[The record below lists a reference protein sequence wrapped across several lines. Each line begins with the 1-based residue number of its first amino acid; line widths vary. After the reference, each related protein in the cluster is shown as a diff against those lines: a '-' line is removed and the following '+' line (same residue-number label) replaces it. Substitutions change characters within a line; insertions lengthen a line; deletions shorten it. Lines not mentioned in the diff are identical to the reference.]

1 VIDRAGRFVRPATL
15 HTPDDRR
22 QHMSNEVHTQITAE
36 ELAHSFEDAAPV
48 ADLSDY
54 ALEDWLTLIVFWL
67 MTGCV
72 FLQFFTRYVM
82 NDSYAWTEE
91 IAINCLVGVVF
102 LGSIMCVRVSRHIQV
117 DVLYHYL
124 PAGVARILSNFVDVV
139 RIGFF
144 VYAVWLMWRY
154 VEIVAEERMVT
165 VDLPRNI
172 VFYGV
177 LFGFVLMLLRSVQVF
192 IRNIRRGYSVLERP
206 EEFQKI
212 ED

>member
-1 VIDRAGRFVRPATL
+1 
-15 HTPDDRR
+15 
-22 QHMSNEVHTQITAE
+22 MSHEVHTQITAE
-36 ELAHSFEDAAPV
+36 EIAHSFEEAAPV
-48 ADLSDY
+48 AHVADY
-54 ALEDWLTLIVFWL
+54 AIEDWLTLAIFWL

-91 IAINCLVGVVF
+91 IAINCLIGVVF
-102 LGSIMCVRVSRHIQV
+102 LGSVMCVRVSRHIQV

-124 PAGVARILSNFVDVV
+124 PASVARVLSTFVDLV

-144 VYAVWLMWRY
+144 IYASWLFWRY
-154 VEIVAEERMVT
+154 VDIVADERMVT

-172 VFYGV
+172 VFYSV
-177 LFGFVLMLLRSVQVF
+177 LLAFVLMLGRSIQVF
-192 IRNIRRGYSVLERP
+192 ISNMRRGYSVLERP
-206 EEFQKI
+206 EEFQKV